1 MGTLTRT
8 LRLPLKVKDAVI
20 VVFPPRNAAH
30 IITSHR
36 WRRRHLEKDAQ
47 RYYSG
52 TRAWNCCFFAT
63 AAISVSASETGGGNY
78 RQSRSDE
85 NIHFVL
91 LCIISACDSL
101 SAVLMN
107 CPPQKRAAWNL
118 LRVLWILSFSW
129 KVVINTSSDRTLVL
143 SSFDRAW
150 KENSVEKDFAKWL
163 AVLVAQIIV
172 IVIFGPNAEM
182 PIDSIINIQKYS
194 YLLLHSNILNM
205 KLFPYFMK
213 LWISCNKIR
222 LQNWMLLFI
231 IYVQIV
237 IWNVNCSHIIQFAP
251 NV

>member
-8 LRLPLKVKDAVI
+8 LRLLLKVKDAVI

-30 IITSHR
+30 IISSHR

-63 AAISVSASETGGGNY
+63 AAISVFASETGGGNY

-118 LRVLWILSFSW
+118 LRVLWILEMSCHKHIMRCTQSYFDRKSTLAHGRKFSW
-129 KVVINTSSDRTLVL
+129 ERFNSIISCVSCWNNTQC
-143 SSFDRAW
+143 SFWSKCR
-150 KENSVEKDFAKWL
+150 KFHT
-163 AVLVAQIIV
+163 
-172 IVIFGPNAEM
+172 
-182 PIDSIINIQKYS
+182 DSIINIRKYL
-194 YLLLHSNILNM
+194 YLYWNILNM
-205 KLFPYFMK
+205 KPFPSYFMK
-213 LWISCNKIR
+213 MWIMPNKIR
-222 LQNWMLLFI
+222 F
-231 IYVQIV
+231 
-237 IWNVNCSHIIQFAP
+237 
-251 NV
+251 